1 MNKEKKKEARQRRVR
16 EQKEAKLLKTIT
28 EMSSVEITDAELR
41 GMNTQDGIP
50 QYLFEI
56 KEVNEATKRMKLIDK
71 AISEM
76 SSDEQ
81 SARDHRL
88 ESQKR
93 SALNDEDL
101 YLLSDDAYDAWVSGV
116 LPTIGGGNMLT

>member
-1 MNKEKKKEARQRRVR
+1 MNKEKKKEERQRRVR
-16 EQKEAKLLKTIT
+16 EQKEAKMLKTIA

-81 SARDHRL
+81 AARDHRL

-93 SALNDEDL
+93 SALTDEDL

-116 LPTIGGGNMLT
+116 LPTIGVGTC